1 MTDETLKNIIKSFI
15 PANDNP
21 NEKATDSDRNQI
33 FNNKRS
39 KHLAKVTIIPWVLLF
54 IFVIIA
60 GFFWM
65 TSQISIRQAKI
76 LKASIA
82 SVAICEHKH
91 MNKIHNELKTKYRYK
106 DYSEIPFYKY
116 TIIMHDLNSRKSCE
130 KA

>member
-21 NEKATDSDRNQI
+21 NDNATAGDRDQI
-33 FNNKRS
+33 SNNKRP
-39 KHLAKVTIIPWVLLF
+39 KHLAKATIIPWVILL
-54 IFVIIA
+54 IFVIVA

-65 TSQISIRQAKI
+65 TSQISIRQAKV

-106 DYSEIPFYKY
+106 DYSEIPLYKY
-116 TIIMHDLNSRKSCE
+116 TVIMHDLNSRTSC
-130 KA
+130 